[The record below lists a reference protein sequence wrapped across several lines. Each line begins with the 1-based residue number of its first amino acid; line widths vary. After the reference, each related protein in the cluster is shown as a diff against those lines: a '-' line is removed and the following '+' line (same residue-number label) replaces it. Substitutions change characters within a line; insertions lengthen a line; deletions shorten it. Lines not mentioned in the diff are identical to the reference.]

1 MDVTVSQL
9 MERFLASPL
18 VTWVKTF
25 GPFGGEND
33 DKLSMY
39 MDLVDGVF
47 LNKIMVQIDPRPS
60 NHRVN
65 KHVNNDVNLRIQN
78 LAILVRHIKSYYQ
91 FGCNIYQQQSSSII
105 LFERLWKSRCGY
117 LVYDSFVNC
126 KFGVYKT
133 ILNSL
138 SELLLIGMI
147 PDPPRC
153 PS

>member
-78 LAILVRHIKSYYQ
+78 LAILVRHIKSYY
-91 FGCNIYQQQSSSII
+91 
-105 LFERLWKSRCGY
+105 
-117 LVYDSFVNC
+117 
-126 KFGVYKT
+126 
-133 ILNSL
+133 
-138 SELLLIGMI
+138 
-147 PDPPRC
+147 
-153 PS
+153 